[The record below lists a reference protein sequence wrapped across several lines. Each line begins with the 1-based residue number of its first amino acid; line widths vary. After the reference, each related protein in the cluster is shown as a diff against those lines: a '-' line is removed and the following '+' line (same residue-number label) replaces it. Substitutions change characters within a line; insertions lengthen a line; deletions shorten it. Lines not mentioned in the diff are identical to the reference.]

1 MPQFKPFKG
10 IRPVNEIA
18 GPFST
23 KSVDSFSRKSL
34 EEEMAANPESF
45 LHLIKPTWEDEDL
58 TQDERQLKVREN
70 FLKFVSSDRAET
82 DRSAYYIYQ
91 LIKP

>member
-1 MPQFKPFKG
+1 
-10 IRPVNEIA
+10 
-18 GPFST
+18 
-23 KSVDSFSRKSL
+23 
-34 EEEMAANPESF
+34 MAANPESF

-91 LIKP
+91 LIKPDGEQVKGLIGLVSIDDYEEGKLRNTRKH